1 VPGFF
6 VLRGGVL
13 PHDSGP
19 RRTRHCVSG
28 VFNKKQGAAGIT
40 TAAPR
45 IAGQWGRGDN
55 RLPELRTGPKVVPA
69 PDKYF

>member
-1 VPGFF
+1 VWRAAPAHNR
-6 VLRGGVL
+6 LRPQGI
-13 PHDSGP
+13 
-19 RRTRHCVSG
+19 
-28 VFNKKQGAAGIT
+28 VFLDKKQGAAGIT

-55 RLPELRTGPKVVPA
+55 RLPELRTAPEVVPA

>member
-1 VPGFF
+1 MPRVGG
-6 VLRGGVL
+6 LR
-13 PHDSGP
+13 PHKTGP
-19 RRTRHCVSG
+19 LRTRHCVFG
-28 VFNKKQGAAGIT
+28 VLDKKQGAAGIT

-55 RLPELRTGPKVVPA
+55 RLPGLRSSPKVVPA

>member
-1 VPGFF
+1 MGEKSQEQKFF
-6 VLRGGVL
+6 N
-13 PHDSGP
+13 D
-19 RRTRHCVSG
+19 
-28 VFNKKQGAAGIT
+28 FKAKKQGAAGIT

-69 PDKYF
+69 SDKYF

>member
-1 VPGFF
+1 LL
-6 VLRGGVL
+6 LRNVGEL
-13 PHDSGP
+13 RPHKTGP
-19 RRTRHCVSG
+19 CRTRCCVFG
-28 VFNKKQGAAGIT
+28 VFDKKQGAAGIT

-55 RLPELRTGPKVVPA
+55 RLRELRTAPKVVPA